1 MEKLEFGET
10 AVLENGKEFIC
21 FKTLTEDGIDYVY
34 LVSNSKPLEVR
45 FAKQTIVNGEL
56 LLEIVEDQELKEHL
70 FEAFQGGMT
79 R

>member
-21 FKTLTEDGIDYVY
+21 FKTLTEDGVDYAY
-34 LVSNSKPLEVR
+34 LVSNYKPVEVR

-56 LLEIVEDQELKEHL
+56 LLEIVEDQDLKERLLEL
-70 FEAFQGGMT
+70 FQSGMT
-79 R
+79 K

>member
-21 FKTLTEDGIDYVY
+21 FKTLSEDGVDYVY
-34 LVSNSKPLEVR
+34 LVSNYKPLEVR

-70 FEAFQGGMT
+70 LEAFQGGMT

>member
-10 AVLENGKEFIC
+10 AVLEDGKEFIC
-21 FKTLTEDGIDYVY
+21 FKTLTEEGVDYVY
-34 LVSNSKPLEVR
+34 LVSNYKPVEVR

-70 FEAFQGGMT
+70 LEAFQGGMT